1 MRAGGI
7 LAAVGVGLGL
17 VGGTPVWVMG
27 GCALTGLGIAN
38 VVPLLFRS
46 AARTTFDGRGLAIVT
61 GVGYA
66 GFLVGPPLVG
76 FAANAVGLPR
86 AMWLAVVGGLALAVG
101 AAVLRRQ
108 NTFNCQAVL
117 LDMDGTL
124 VDSSETVDAVW
135 KEWAASVGG
144 LIRPP
149 FWQSTTVGGQQR
161 LSP

>member
-1 MRAGGI
+1 MSGKPGPGFCAADRGPHSAGTHTTSTPDRTK
-7 LAAVGVGLGL
+7 AQTVGSDS
-17 VGGTPVWVMG
+17 
-27 GCALTGLGIAN
+27 AAN
-38 VVPLLFRS
+38 VVPLLFRA

-86 AMWLAVVGGLALAVG
+86 AMWLVVVGGLALAMG

-108 NTFNCQAVL
+108 TTFNCRAVL

-124 VDSSETVDAVW
+124 VDSSEAVDAVW
-135 KEWAASVGG
+135 KEWAASIGVD
-144 LIRPP
+144 
-149 FWQSTTVGGQQR
+149 
-161 LSP
+161 

>member
-1 MRAGGI
+1 M
-7 LAAVGVGLGL
+7 
-17 VGGTPVWVMG
+17 GGTPVWVMA

-86 AMWLAVVGGLALAVG
+86 AMWLVVVGGLALARLG
-101 AAVLRRQ
+101 RQ
-108 NTFNCQAVL
+108 FS
-117 LDMDGTL
+117 GGIGR
-124 VDSSETVDAVW
+124 STVEPCCSIWTGHWSLKD
-135 KEWAASVGG
+135 EG
-144 LIRPP
+144 
-149 FWQSTTVGGQQR
+149 
-161 LSP
+161 